1 MSEVFT
7 SISQRFIIEEKIQSI
22 ASQDFLSINEH
33 HKSIHILLQNRIQIA
48 RLYCD
53 EKDNEKKVNYFHAF
67 MYENEKIK
75 QFYNII

>member
-1 MSEVFT
+1 MSKVFT
-7 SISQRFIIEEKIQSI
+7 SISQRFIIEEKII
-22 ASQDFLSINEH
+22 AIANQNFSSVHEH
-33 HKSIHILLQNRIQIA
+33 HKSIRILLQNRIQIA

-67 MYENEKIK
+67 MYENERIK